1 MSAVMDRAAPT
12 PRTKRPESV
21 LVVVTTRTGKVLLL
35 KRADHAC
42 FWQSITGSL
51 EWDDAST
58 ARAAAREL
66 QEETGLSVAPEALR
80 DWHLSQRYEIL
91 PEFLYRYEPGVTHN
105 TEHFFSVELPDVCEI
120 RLSPGEH
127 LEYLWLD
134 FPAAIEKVFSW
145 TNRVAL
151 ERIQNEWFLPLQGG
165 G

>member
-1 MSAVMDRAAPT
+1 MPAVIDCVAPT
-12 PRTKRPESV
+12 PRYKRPESV

-51 EWDDAST
+51 EWDDASP

-66 QEETGLSVAPEALR
+66 YEESGIAVAPETLK
-80 DWHLSQRYEIL
+80 DWQLSQRYEIL
-91 PEFLYRYEPGVTHN
+91 PEFRHRYEPGVTHN
-105 TEHFFSVELPDVCEI
+105 TEHFFSVELPDVCDI

-127 LEYLWLD
+127 LEYLWVD
-134 FPAAIEKVFSW
+134 MPAAIERVFSW

-151 ERIQNEWFLPLQGG
+151 ERIQTQMATRHQC
-165 G
+165 